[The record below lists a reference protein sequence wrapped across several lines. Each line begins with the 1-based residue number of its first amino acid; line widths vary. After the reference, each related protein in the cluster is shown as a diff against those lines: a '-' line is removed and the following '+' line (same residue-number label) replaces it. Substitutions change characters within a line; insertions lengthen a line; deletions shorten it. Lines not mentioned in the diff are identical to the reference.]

1 MDKNGTGF
9 QYLKEKLPK
18 ISDAKIKEGVF
29 IGPQIRQVI
38 KDEIYIKNNS
48 MVWKNQLGN
57 YL

>member
-1 MDKNGTGF
+1 MPR
-9 QYLKEKLPK
+9 L
-18 ISDAKIKEGVF
+18 KEGVF